1 MDDFGDAVAVA
12 YILPQVVAELLDGNF
27 SECPV
32 ITSPVGPCE
41 AVFLGVFHLSTDHMS
56 TVGIVKAK
64 FRCSWLIW
72 AVSDNDM

>member
-1 MDDFGDAVAVA
+1 MDGFGDAVAVA
-12 YILPQVVAELLDGNF
+12 YILPQTVAELLDSNF
-27 SECPV
+27 PECPV
-32 ITSPVGPCE
+32 ITSPVSPGE
-41 AVFLGVFHLSTDHMS
+41 SVLLGVFHFATDHMS